1 MRAMGGIDRDL
12 FVERAAT
19 LLRKTRDVDAVCE
32 QLNIRRPA
40 LYRIALDYDIPWSA
54 YVDNTSHKWPSRDDP
69 GDAGKGSH
77 AWKVANYRKAQKAAR
92 EALKAFPPPAP
103 KVEDLPPPPPRE
115 RDYLY
120 VQRADEVP
128 EVMRW
133 QVIMAEVCQKHG
145 ITQQELVSSR
155 RSQKLVAARNE
166 ASYRMSR
173 ETLMNLSAI
182 ARRLNR
188 DHTTI
193 IHSIRRYEEVH
204 GQQS

>member
-1 MRAMGGIDRDL
+1 MRPTGGIDRDI

-19 LLRKTRDVDAVCE
+19 LLRKTRDVDEVCK
-32 QLNIRRPA
+32 QLKIGRPA
-40 LYRIALDYDIPWSA
+40 LYKMALAYDIPWSIYA
-54 YVDNTSHKWPSRDDP
+54 ETSAQWPSSDAP
-69 GDAGKGSH
+69 GEPGKGSH
-77 AWKVANYRKAQKAAR
+77 AWKLANYRKAQKAAR
-92 EALKAFPPPAP
+92 EALKAFPPPEP
-103 KVEDLPPPPPRE
+103 KIEEPPPPPRE

-166 ASYRMSR
+166 ASYRMYR
-173 ETLMNLSAI
+173 ETPMNMSAI

-193 IHSIRRYEEVH
+193 IYSIRRYEEVH
-204 GQQS
+204 GRQS